1 MSASPDNCFHL
12 TVEIVREIHAEAIA
26 RFGGSDGVRDS
37 ALLESAVAAPQ
48 ASFGGRSPY
57 RDLTEVAAA
66 YLYYLCRNH
75 PFIDGNKRAA
85 LGSCIVFIRLNG
97 IEPKPDGPEWE
108 ELILAIA
115 SGKLDREQ
123 ATIRLRELLPTGKEI
138 RGELG
143 TRARPARRSFSEGRQ
158 RFRLRQQHYGGQ
170 AGSRHSSS
178 AMQGI
183 GLPVLFELRA
193 QWWPP
198 AKAGGMP
205 WTCATC
211 PEARTR

>member
-1 MSASPDNCFHL
+1 MSAAPDTCFHL

-57 RDLTEVAAA
+57 QDLTEVAAA

-85 LGSCIVFIRLNG
+85 LGSCIVFFRLNG

-108 ELILAIA
+108 ELVLAIA
-115 SGKLDREQ
+115 SGSLDREQ
-123 ATIRLRELLPTGKEI
+123 ATIRLRGLLPTGK
-138 RGELG
+138 
-143 TRARPARRSFSEGRQ
+143 
-158 RFRLRQQHYGGQ
+158 
-170 AGSRHSSS
+170 
-178 AMQGI
+178 
-183 GLPVLFELRA
+183 
-193 QWWPP
+193 
-198 AKAGGMP
+198 
-205 WTCATC
+205 
-211 PEARTR
+211 